1 MLKMALR
8 SPGKGPT
15 GIIGITEE
23 NVKRMRA
30 GMPLDI
36 NLKEITPPGDPRMK
50 RVVIHLADTYE
61 HVVDD
66 MEKDGLPVTN
76 ALREQARALDTEM
89 AREQSEPDAS

>member
-15 GIIGITEE
+15 GIIGITDE
-23 NVKRMRA
+23 NIKRMRA

-50 RVVIHLADTYE
+50 RLVIHLADTYE

-66 MEKDGLPVTN
+66 MEKDGLPVTEE
-76 ALREQARALDTEM
+76 LRKQARDLDAEL
-89 AREQSEPDAS
+89 AKEEPDPNVG